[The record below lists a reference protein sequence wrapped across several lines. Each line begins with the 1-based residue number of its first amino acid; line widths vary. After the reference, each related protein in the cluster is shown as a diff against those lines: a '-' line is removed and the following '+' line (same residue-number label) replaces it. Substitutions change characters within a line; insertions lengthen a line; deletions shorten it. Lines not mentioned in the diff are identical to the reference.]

1 MMAGIGREPPAAS
14 TAPAEVVVP
23 NRYLPFKRA
32 LDVLFSLA
40 LIILF
45 SPVMLIISLGIL
57 LASSGPVLHRQMR
70 IGKDGKPFRM
80 LKFRSMQMQNNPDL
94 HRQYV
99 QKLIKENTQ
108 PRGLG
113 KANLKMSGDPRIT
126 GIGKY
131 LRRFGLDELPQFFN
145 VLKGEMSIVG
155 PRPPMPYEYEVYT
168 DWHKQRMKVLPGITG
183 TWQVLAHN
191 TVAFDE
197 MVKIDLEYVQ
207 NMNLWTD
214 VKIMLLTPVE
224 MVLGKGGG

>member
-1 MMAGIGREPPAAS
+1 MR
-14 TAPAEVVVP
+14 
-23 NRYLPFKRA
+23 NRYLPLKRA
-32 LDVLFSLA
+32 LDIVIASA

-45 SPVMLIISLGIL
+45 GPLMLAIALGIL
-57 LASSGPVLHRQMR
+57 LASSGPVLYRQMR
-70 IGKDGKPFRM
+70 IGKDGVPFRM
-80 LKFRSMQMQNNPDL
+80 LKFRSMQIQNNPDL

-108 PRGLG
+108 PRGIG
-113 KANLKMSGDPRIT
+113 KANIKMSADPRVT

-155 PRPPMPYEYEVYT
+155 PRPPLPYEYEVYA
-168 DWHKQRMKVLPGITG
+168 DWHKQRMTVLPGITG

-197 MVKIDLEYVQ
+197 MVKIDVEYVQ

-214 VKIMLLTPVE
+214 LKIMLLTPVE
-224 MVLGKGGG
+224 MILGKGGG

>member
-1 MMAGIGREPPAAS
+1 MRAVTRQEPRVASLPIG
-14 TAPAEVVVP
+14 EVGVP

-32 LDVLFSLA
+32 LDILLSVVLT
-40 LIILF
+40 ILF
-45 SPVMLIISLGIL
+45 APLMLAIALGIL
-57 LASSGPVLHRQMR
+57 LASPGPVLYRQMR
-70 IGKDGKPFRM
+70 VGKDGVPFRM
-80 LKFRSMQMQNNPDL
+80 LKFRSMQIQNDPDL

-99 QKLIKENTQ
+99 QKLIKDNTQ
-108 PRGLG
+108 PRGIG
-113 KANLKMSGDPRIT
+113 KANLKMSADPRVT

-155 PRPPMPYEYEVYT
+155 PRPPLPYEYEVYA
-168 DWHKQRMKVLPGITG
+168 DWHKQRMTALPGITG

-197 MVKIDLEYVQ
+197 MVKIDVQYVQ

-214 VKIMLLTPVE
+214 LKIMVLTPVE
-224 MVLGKGGG
+224 MILGKGGG